1 LLEKLRNLFVKNSP
15 KFHNYVDEVK
25 PEPGTKQAEFSQ
37 MCLKQ
42 NWKVEESSQIEED
55 KKTR

>member
-1 LLEKLRNLFVKNSP
+1 LEKLRNLFVKNSP